1 MRGPTRIAFGLVTVL
16 IVAACG
22 SSTPGQSS
30 SQTSAAPAAGS
41 ASAAV
46 GSPAPTPQAT
56 PSTLPLRVGW
66 LSEPDSMNPLTFTT
80 TEAQEVLQLVYDTLL
95 SYDLNLKPEPGLAT
109 AYSYSSDGLTE
120 TLNLRSGVTWHD
132 GQPFTAA
139 DVKYTYDLIHD
150 NQLGQWAQWLIHLK
164 SVAAPDPLTVVLTFD
179 KPQAFNPAL
188 IVPILPKHIWS
199 TMTVKQIEAFSNDK
213 PIGTGPF
220 TFTEWKKGASITV
233 SRNPAFWGPPPSEA
247 TVTWVLY
254 GNGDVM
260 AQALKNAEIDI
271 IAQVPPTIYDGLA
284 GASSIK
290 TVSLPSFSFHHI
302 GFNVSSDPKSLGNP
316 LLRDRNIR
324 QALSYALDRNQLVQL
339 ALAGHGQP
347 GDTIIPAGLSD
358 WHLSIPAAQ
367 QLNADPAKANQILD
381 QAGYTARDS
390 SGIRKAPNGKLLE
403 FRLIAIATTDVDVRA
418 AQLFRDAAKAVGIK
432 LDLQTLDS
440 NTLSNVVYNAAAPNW
455 DIFVWGWDSG
465 VPDPDYMLGV
475 PLCSQIGG
483 NNDVYYCNKQYDALY
498 DQQASTMDPLARKQ
512 LVDQMQQLYYGD
524 TAYIVMWYQD
534 KLQAYRTDTWQGW
547 TDVKGGI
554 IFNFTR
560 DNYLRITPAH

>member
-1 MRGPTRIAFGLVTVL
+1 MMHGPARIAFGLAAILVVS
-16 IVAACG
+16 ACG
-22 SSTPGQSS
+22 STSPTP
-30 SQTSAAPAAGS
+30 TAPPAVGASGS
-41 ASAAV
+41 AIATQA
-46 GSPAPTPQAT
+46 GPTPQPT
-56 PSTLPLRVGW
+56 PSQQPLRVGW

-80 TEAQEVLQLVYDTLL
+80 TEAQEALQLVYDTLL
-95 SYDLNLKPEPGLAT
+95 SYDLDLKPQPGLAT
-109 AYSYSSDGLTE
+109 DYAYSADGLTE
-120 TLNLRSGVTWHD
+120 TLKLRNGVLWHD

-139 DVKYTYDLIHD
+139 DVKYTYDVIHD

-164 SVAAPDPLTVVLTFD
+164 SVATPDPSTVVLTFD

-188 IVPILPKHIWS
+188 IIPILPKHVWS
-199 TMTVKQIEAFSNDK
+199 AMNAKQIEAFSNDK

-220 TFTEWKKGASITV
+220 TFTEWKKGASLTV
-233 SRNPAFWGPPPSEA
+233 TRNPAFWGGPPSEA
-247 TVTWVLY
+247 TITWVLY

-260 AQALKNAEIDI
+260 AQALKNGEIDI
-271 IAQVPPTIYDGLA
+271 VAQVPPTIYDGLV
-284 GASSIK
+284 GADSIK
-290 TVSLPSFSFHHI
+290 TVALPSFSFHHI

-316 LLRDRNIR
+316 LLRDKIIR
-324 QALSYALDRNQLVQL
+324 QALSYALDRNQVVQL

-347 GDTIIPAGLSD
+347 GDTIVPAGLSD
-358 WHLSIPAAQ
+358 WRLAIPADQ
-367 QLNADPAKANQILD
+367 QLSANPAKANQLLD

-390 SGIRKAPNGKLLE
+390 SGTRKSPSGKPLE

-418 AQLFRDAAKAVGIK
+418 AQLFRNAAQAIGIK

-440 NTLSNVVYNAAAPNW
+440 NTLSNIVYNSAAPNW

-465 VPDPDYMLGV
+465 VPDPEYMLGV

-498 DQQASTMDPLARKQ
+498 DQQASTMDPVARKQ
-512 LVDQMQQLYYGD
+512 LVDQMQQLYYD
-524 TAYIVMWYQD
+524 DAAYIVLWYQD

-547 TDVKGGI
+547 TEVKGGI

-560 DNYLRITPAH
+560 DNYLKITPVH